1 MLCVENHF
9 YHSESTFEVG
19 SLCNSIVH
27 QIWHLVINMLSV
39 VTFLP
44 YYFPYNHSNISK
56 VIDNEYH
63 GGLSDDFFTILFPS
77 HPFLSNISKV
87 ASNSP
92 AWSSIFRIS
101 SSLSSPAWLSL
112 FRKIFV
118 WHLSNICLIFSN
130 ICPRGQAILLPDN
143 CHYIKDVTY

>member
-1 MLCVENHF
+1 MLSGTLLVLGVMMMMMMAG
-9 YHSESTFEVG
+9 TMMKKT
-19 SLCNSIVH
+19 SIVVTMKM
-27 QIWHLVINMLSV
+27 LSVVTINMLSV

-92 AWSSIFRIS
+92 A
-101 SSLSSPAWLSL
+101 
-112 FRKIFV
+112 
-118 WHLSNICLIFSN
+118 
-130 ICPRGQAILLPDN
+130 
-143 CHYIKDVTY
+143 